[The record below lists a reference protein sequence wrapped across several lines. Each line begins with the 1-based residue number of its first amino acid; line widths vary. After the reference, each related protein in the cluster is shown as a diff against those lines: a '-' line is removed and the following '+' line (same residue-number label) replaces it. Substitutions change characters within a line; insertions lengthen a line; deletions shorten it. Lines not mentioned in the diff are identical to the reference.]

1 RVVTTQDA
9 SANLGLRLIGTV
21 PSMPR
26 LIERPDGSSTVRAA
40 LWRSML
46 TEHVDAARTMLVHS
60 LNTQKSGRSILI
72 TSAFPGEGKT
82 MLACHLADSL
92 ARAGFKTLLIDGDM
106 RRPSAH
112 RMLNTARTPG
122 LCELLR

>member
-1 RVVTTQDA
+1 EAPARVSLWEEPTVISGIEGNRRLKYSLLTGGAILALGLGLVTFLEYRNRRVVTTQDA

-46 TEHVDAARTMLVHS
+46 TEH
-60 LNTQKSGRSILI
+60 
-72 TSAFPGEGKT
+72 
-82 MLACHLADSL
+82 
-92 ARAGFKTLLIDGDM
+92 
-106 RRPSAH
+106 
-112 RMLNTARTPG
+112 
-122 LCELLR
+122 